1 MADEMTEKTRRV
13 DCPCCGKEIEVSVYP
28 IVNRNRSPQLREK
41 ILDESL
47 FRCECPVCGKP
58 FRLISRCLY
67 HDEEKDFMVYLIPG
81 FRGKRLETGDLPQE
95 YPEFSSAICRVVSNL
110 NQLKEKILLL
120 ESDVDDRAIEVAKLA
135 VSGIVA
141 KKYEKR
147 IQAAYFCRLNE
158 ETDRIGFS
166 FFLDG
171 ENRPVFYQTH
181 AEVYRYAKE
190 VAEEFPL
197 TGFLNV
203 DVRWAARALD
213 ISRHSSVGS
222 LTE

>member
-1 MADEMTEKTRRV
+1 MADGMTGETRRIA
-13 DCPCCGKEIEVSVYP
+13 CPCCGKEIEASVYP
-28 IVNRNRSPQLREK
+28 IVNIKRSPQLREK

-47 FRCECPVCGKP
+47 FRSECSVCGKP

-67 HDEEKDFMVYLIPG
+67 HDEEKNFMVYLIPG
-81 FRGKRLETGDLPQE
+81 FHGKKLETGGISQE
-95 YPEFSSAICRVVSNL
+95 YPEFSTAACRVVSNL
-110 NQLKEKILLL
+110 NQLKEKILLM
-120 ESDVDDRAIEVAKLA
+120 EFGVDDRAIEIAKLA

-141 KKYEKR
+141 KKYDKR

-171 ENRPVFYQTH
+171 EAQPVFYQTH

-197 TGFLNV
+197 NGFMNV

-213 ISRHSSVGS
+213 ISRRSSVGS
-222 LTE
+222 SAE